1 MIALL
6 LIFTACAPSTA
17 VTTSPTANAE
27 ECPTFKAWVPSRATS
42 FCDPG
47 NYSTQSACV
56 ADGKRH
62 AESPS
67 EYVRK
72 MSWTTCKE
80 LSRKTCVMPAC

>member
-1 MIALL
+1 MDSIVIVGQLFIRGLGSTVFALPM
-6 LIFTACAPSTA
+6 LI
-17 VTTSPTANAE
+17 TS
-27 ECPTFKAWVPSRATS
+27 
-42 FCDPG
+42 CDPG